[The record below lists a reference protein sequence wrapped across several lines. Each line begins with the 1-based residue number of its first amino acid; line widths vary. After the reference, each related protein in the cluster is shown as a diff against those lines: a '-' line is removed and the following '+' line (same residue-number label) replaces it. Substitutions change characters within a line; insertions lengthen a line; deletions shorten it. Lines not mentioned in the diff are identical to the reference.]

1 MSVKHDEAMQAFFTE
16 ARELLERMEEALLIV
31 EQQPDDEETIN
42 AIFRAAHTIKGS
54 AGIFGMDA
62 IVAFTHVAESVLD
75 EVRKG

>member
-1 MSVKHDEAMQAFFTE
+1 MKHDEAMQAFFTE